1 MKNLILLSLIFI
13 FSFQINEIKS
23 NWIQDQ
29 AMQNQNISDLKQNK
43 TFSDD
48 PINMYR
54 SKLQGDEK
62 RRLISEIS
70 RNHDEDPLP
79 DAIQQRFFTGY
90 AADDYFGYSVSNAGD
105 VNGDGFDDVIVGA
118 PQNDAAAA
126 DAGRAYIFFGGNTIN
141 SGVDVILSGAASGDK
156 FGWTVSGAGDL
167 NSDGYDDVIV
177 GAPFNDNGGADAG
190 RAYIYFGGS
199 PMNNVVD
206 VTLTGSNAG
215 DNFGLSVSAAGDVNA
230 NGFADV
236 IVGAPGSD
244 AAATNAGRSQIYFGG
259 NPMNNSVDITLN
271 GVSAQDNFGT
281 SVSVAGDINGDGYY
295 DVICGAPNN
304 DAAGSNAG
312 RAYVYLGGNP
322 MNTGIDLTLTGA
334 AAGDIFGYSVSG
346 NGDANGDGYSDVMCG
361 APTNDAGGS
370 NSGSVYVYFGGAS
383 PDNTSDVT
391 LPGFSGEYFGN
402 SVSLQGDLNGD
413 GYSDILAGAPS
424 NSAIFFE
431 GGRTYV
437 YYGGNAIDNLR
448 DAMFLGENSGDNLG
462 YSVSYAGDVNGDG
475 YTDILSGAPYNN
487 AGGAA
492 AGKVYL
498 YLNSMTGT
506 DIADEIFS
514 INSSGLYM
522 GWSVAEAGDVNGDG
536 YKDFI
541 AGAPFDSAGRAYIY
555 FGGNILDN
563 TADLILRGEIPGDGF
578 GWHVNSAGDFN
589 GDGYSDVLIGA
600 PFNDLVGIDRGKAYL
615 FLGGNPMNNVIDLTF
630 FMTAAE
636 QNFGTSGTAGDFN
649 GDGFSDIAIGAP
661 YSTICKVRIYYGS
674 SIPNNV
680 YDVSISENTIDEYFG
695 ASLSGNG
702 DVNGD
707 GYNDLLVGASSSTLS
722 KNEQGACYLFLGASS
737 MNSSIDRIFAGV
749 NEESRF
755 GISVS
760 LSGDLNKDGYSDVVI
775 GADWDSA
782 SSLTSNPGS
791 VFVYHGSLNV
801 DTTSELILSG
811 YEDAS
816 NFGFS
821 VSFEGD
827 LNGDGYPDISVGSYQ
842 GGENNFGSV
851 YNYFGGRFMDNIFDV
866 KSTGV
871 QYGEGFGYSLSN
883 GMDLNNDGISDLL
896 VGSPYYDGLVSNTGR
911 VYLHLSSSPPI
922 NPRIASARDV
932 PYDQGGVLKLKW
944 VRSGNDYQ
952 GGSIINY
959 LIQQSPPPG
968 ITGFQ
973 WSPVMTVPAS
983 HDTYYSQNVNTDND
997 SMSNNSGLMYYRI
1010 TAQTSSANEYWR
1022 SNILSGYSV
1031 DNLAPFAPQALAGTP
1046 DNNSVMLTWNDNL
1059 EQDFH
1064 HYIIYRDSVEIG
1076 TSNTSDYD
1084 DATVV
1089 SGNNY
1094 DYQVAAVD
1102 IHGNISSYSNIYN
1115 VTFSTS
1121 GTVTVSVIM
1130 QGFYD
1135 NSILEMR
1142 MSDIVLVELRSA
1154 VPPYTVIDSDTGV
1167 INASSFTG
1175 IFTMASATTGYYYI
1189 SVHHR
1194 NSLETWSADSI
1205 SYTSGSNTDY
1215 EFISSAAQAFGNN
1228 EIEVEDNPILFAIY
1242 GGDVNQDGLVDGS
1255 DALLIDND
1263 AANFNTGYLA
1273 TDLNGDDVVDGSDA
1287 LIADNNAANF
1297 IAAITP

>member
-48 PINMYR
+48 PINMDR

-346 NGDANGDGYSDVMCG
+346 NGDENGDGYSDVICG

-370 NSGSVYVYFGGAS
+370 NSGSVYVYFGGAL

-514 INSSGLYM
+514 GEVINDDFGFSVSS
-522 GWSVAEAGDVNGDG
+522 AGDVNGDG
-536 YKDFI
+536 YDDI
-541 AGAPFDSAGRAYIY
+541 IVGAPSYNSATGRAYLFFGGILFDNTSDLILTGEAATNEFGISVSSAGDVNADGYDDVIVGAHRYNSYTGRAYIY
-555 FGGNILDN
+555 FGGASMNN
-563 TADLILRGEIPGDGF
+563 TADITMTGESVSINF
-578 GWHVNSAGDFN
+578 
-589 GDGYSDVLIGA
+589 GYSV
-600 PFNDLVGIDRGKAYL
+600 
-615 FLGGNPMNNVIDLTF
+615 
-630 FMTAAE
+630 
-636 QNFGTSGTAGDFN
+636 STAGDVN
-649 GDGFSDIAIGAP
+649 ADGFSDVIVGAVG
-661 YSTICKVRIYYGS
+661 YSSLTGRAYIYFGGS
-674 SIPNNV
+674 AMNNV
-680 YDVSISENTIDEYFG
+680 TDVVMTG
-695 ASLSGNG
+695 ASNNYFFSESVSSAG

-707 GYNDLLVGASSSTLS
+707 GYSDILIGAS
-722 KNEQGACYLFLGASS
+722 
-737 MNSSIDRIFAGV
+737 
-749 NEESRF
+749 
-755 GISVS
+755 
-760 LSGDLNKDGYSDVVI
+760 GYS
-775 GADWDSA
+775 
-782 SSLTSNPGS
+782 
-791 VFVYHGSLNV
+791 
-801 DTTSELILSG
+801 
-811 YEDAS
+811 
-816 NFGFS
+816 
-821 VSFEGD
+821 
-827 LNGDGYPDISVGSYQ
+827 
-842 GGENNFGSV
+842 
-851 YNYFGGRFMDNIFDV
+851 
-866 KSTGV
+866 
-871 QYGEGFGYSLSN
+871 
-883 GMDLNNDGISDLL
+883 
-896 VGSPYYDGLVSNTGR
+896 SNTGR
-911 VYLHLSSSPPI
+911 AYIYYGGSTMNNIVDVTMTGEATYNEFGSSVSFAGDVNKDNYADVIIGAREYNSGDGRAYIYFGSEIMNNQIDVLLSGQLTGDGFGNSVSSAGDVNSDGFSDVVVAQSGSGLTPVNTYVYFGGASMNNESDIILSGHLGTYDIKAAGAGDVNADGKSDIILGDIAGSNKAYLHLSSSPPI